1 MKPSGTI
8 TTVFLTAV
16 AVSSLIAVYIIKHEG
31 RVEKDPYKDQINTL
45 IQLADNNDKK
55 IRSLDSINRLEH
67 QKIQKLEKSLT
78 DLRSQTDKNL
88 ERYEKELNRLS
99 NLTDSQLVLRFTDI
113 FDYE

>member
-8 TTVFLTAV
+8 TTAFLTAV
-16 AVSSLIAVYIIKHEG
+16 AVSSLIAVCVIKHEG
-31 RVEKDPYKDQINTL
+31 RVKKDPYKDQISTL

-55 IRSLDSINRLEH
+55 IRSLDSINRLEQ

-99 NLTDSQLVLRFTDI
+99 NLTDSQLVIRFTDI